1 VGVVLNASWVQML
14 DFGAGFMGLDPAG
27 DDGHK
32 YGYWPWQIEGWP
44 LPTGKVFPASPVAGA
59 DAPKNAPKD
68 TPKAAPKETPKAAPK
83 DAPKPPPEAKTPAK
97 PATPRTAERLT
108 ERIP

>member
-1 VGVVLNASWVQML
+1 VGIVLNAYWVQML

-44 LPTGKVFPASPVAGA
+44 LPTGKVFPASPVAGT
-59 DAPKNAPKD
+59 DAPRDTPKVAPKD
-68 TPKAAPKETPKAAPK
+68 TPKAAPK
-83 DAPKPPPEAKTPAK
+83 DAPKPPPEAKTPAR